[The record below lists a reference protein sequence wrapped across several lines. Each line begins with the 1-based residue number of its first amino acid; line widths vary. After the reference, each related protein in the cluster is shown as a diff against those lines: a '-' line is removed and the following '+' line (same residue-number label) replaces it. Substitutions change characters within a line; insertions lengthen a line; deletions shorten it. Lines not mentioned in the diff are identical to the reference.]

1 MNDDSTASLS
11 AWVRHLATVAGDT
24 PRLDT
29 APPQAALRAP
39 RPGLVGLDVA
49 LWTACASPLQRLNEL
64 PLDMAGDGPLHAWT
78 GDGAIEVW
86 TEVELS
92 ALHAAWRLARRG
104 AHGELRMRIERA
116 MRWHLEHTQPDN
128 ATNRPWA
135 LHAFLLQG
143 SPDARAY
150 AGTLL
155 HNAQALGGRP
165 EPLSAW
171 ILSDAAAELRLAQQ
185 GSCGR

>member
-1 MNDDSTASLS
+1 M
-11 AWVRHLATVAGDT
+11 
-24 PRLDT
+24 
-29 APPQAALRAP
+29 
-39 RPGLVGLDVA
+39 GLDVA
-49 LWTACASPLQRLNEL
+49 LWTACAGPLPHLNDL
-64 PLDMAGDGPLHAWT
+64 PLDMGADGPLHAWQ

-104 AHGELRMRIERA
+104 AHAVLRARVERA

-135 LHAFLLQG
+135 LHAFLLEG
-143 SPDARAY
+143 SPEARAY

-155 HNAQALGGRP
+155 HNALALGGRP

-171 ILSDAAAELRLAQQ
+171 ILSDAAAELHLAQQ
-185 GSCGR
+185 VASGR